1 MKIIIKLPG
10 ILQIVLNKTCNN
22 SNCKLDFKI
31 KYELYILKFQ
41 LKKKKKFENL
51 LKTDKNIHFD

>member
-10 ILQIVLNKTCNN
+10 ILQIFLNKTCNN

-41 LKKKKKFENL
+41 LKKKKKS
-51 LKTDKNIHFD
+51 LKIY